1 MKNLKLKL
9 TFLSLCAFATA
20 AHAQQVKGNSVLY
33 TSSQGNM
40 RIEMCSESMFRV
52 TKVPAQQMP
61 DNEKWMVVNY
71 NFPQVDF
78 SVDGK
83 QIKTS
88 KLQVSIQEA
97 PWRIQV
103 ADASGKVLYEELT
116 SGCKDSIY
124 MVSNWKIL
132 LVVTNNLRVL
142 HHSCHVLPTVCT
154 SVRIVGVHGI
164 MRVRPTIR
172 MWSILSTDCARKRFR
187 ST

>member
-124 MVSNWKIL
+124 NEVKMNPDQHFFGFGERMDRIDQRGQ
-132 LVVTNNLRVL
+132 LVHLNVEL
-142 HHSCHVLPTVCT
+142 
-154 SVRIVGVHGI
+154 
-164 MRVRPTIR
+164 
-172 MWSILSTDCARKRFR
+172 
-187 ST
+187 

>member
-1 MKNLKLKL
+1 
-9 TFLSLCAFATA
+9 
-20 AHAQQVKGNSVLY
+20 
-33 TSSQGNM
+33 M

-71 NFPQVDF
+71 NFPQVNF

-103 ADASGKVLYEELT
+103 ADASGKVLYEELK

-124 MVSNWKIL
+124 NEVKMNPDEHFFGFGERMDRIDQRGQL
-132 LVVTNNLRVL
+132 
-142 HHSCHVLPTVCT
+142 
-154 SVRIVGVHGI
+154 VRINVELGRGSKPAVVG
-164 MRVRPTIR
+164 
-172 MWSILSTDCARKRFR
+172 
-187 ST
+187 